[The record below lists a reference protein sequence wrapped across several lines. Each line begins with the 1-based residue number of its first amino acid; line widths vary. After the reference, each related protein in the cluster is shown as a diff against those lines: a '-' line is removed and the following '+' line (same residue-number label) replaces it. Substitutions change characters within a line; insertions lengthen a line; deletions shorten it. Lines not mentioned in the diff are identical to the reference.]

1 MFSKLQ
7 KKKNCTKRTYHVS
20 QTVQTFL
27 LFANLGRRIIG
38 LSCTCKADS
47 SRRIQKETE
56 REGVRERER
65 EREGEKKRGDFLK

>member
-1 MFSKLQ
+1 VISKLQ
-7 KKKNCTKRTYHVS
+7 QKKNCTKRTYHVS

-47 SRRIQKETE
+47 SRRIQRETE
-56 REGVRERER
+56 RERKRERETKK
-65 EREGEKKRGDFLK
+65 EGIFFLNKGLH